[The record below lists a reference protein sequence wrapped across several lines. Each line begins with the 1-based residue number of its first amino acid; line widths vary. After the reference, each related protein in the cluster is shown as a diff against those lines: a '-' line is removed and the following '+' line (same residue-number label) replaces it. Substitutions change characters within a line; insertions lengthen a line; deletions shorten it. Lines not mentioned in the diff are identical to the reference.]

1 MFVQKHLLTFF
12 IAVLFYSSAFAQ
24 LGMQPTNIELN
35 GSRTAVYKG
44 SFALLIGMSNYD
56 NGLPSLMGVSMDMA
70 GIKQALENQGFMVI
84 LKLDID
90 LAGMEQAFSSF
101 INTFGQDY
109 DNRLL
114 FYFAGHGYTLKT
126 SLGEE
131 LGYIVP
137 IDAPSPSADQ
147 AGFQNKAMEMAQ
159 IETYS
164 KRIRSKHALF
174 IFDACFS
181 GSLFATSFALPSPI
195 SQKTLQPVRQFIT
208 SGTSEEQVPDKSI
221 FCQQFLAA
229 MEGEADNDGD
239 GYVTGTELGS
249 YLQKSVTNYS
259 RESQHPQYG
268 KIRNPN
274 LDKGDFIF
282 VIPTPG
288 NENPVT
294 TAAIRKPVSTSGS
307 GEPGNRPGVP
317 PTKQATPEA
326 KRVEPETRTN
336 NNISLQAPAVPPAK
350 KVVPDY
356 GELNILAEYSGDL
369 FIDDVLYQTVIEL
382 TQTQLYNIP
391 VGKHRLVFK
400 GSRVYETEIEVR
412 KDQSTSLIIK

>member
-1 MFVQKHLLTFF
+1 
-12 IAVLFYSSAFAQ
+12 
-24 LGMQPTNIELN
+24 
-35 GSRTAVYKG
+35 
-44 SFALLIGMSNYD
+44 
-56 NGLPSLMGVSMDMA
+56 
-70 GIKQALENQGFMVI
+70 
-84 LKLDID
+84 
-90 LAGMEQAFSSF
+90 
-101 INTFGQDY
+101 
-109 DNRLL
+109 
-114 FYFAGHGYTLKT
+114 
-126 SLGEE
+126 
-131 LGYIVP
+131 
-137 IDAPSPSADQ
+137 
-147 AGFQNKAMEMAQ
+147 
-159 IETYS
+159 
-164 KRIRSKHALF
+164 
-174 IFDACFS
+174 
-181 GSLFATSFALPSPI
+181 LPSPI

-239 GYVTGTELGS
+239 GYVTGTELGA

-288 NENPVT
+288 NENPAT
-294 TAAIRKPVSTSGS
+294 TAAIRKPVSTSVP
-307 GEPGNRPGVP
+307 GESPS
-317 PTKQATPEA
+317 KQTTHEA
-326 KRVEPETRTN
+326 KRIEPETRTN
-336 NNISLQAPAVPPAK
+336 NNIPPQPPAISPAK

-400 GSRVYETEIEVR
+400 GSRVYETEIEVH

>member
-1 MFVQKHLLTFF
+1 MQQIQKIPVCICLFIVFFLT
-12 IAVLFYSSAFAQ
+12 SASYAQ
-24 LGMQPTNIELN
+24 LGHQPANVVIN
-35 GSRTAVYKG
+35 GTSTTVYKG
-44 SFALLIGMSNYD
+44 SFALLIGMTNYE

-70 GIKQALENQGFMVI
+70 NIKQALETQGFKVI

-90 LAGMEQAFSSF
+90 LAGMEEAFSSF
-101 INTFGQDY
+101 ISTYGQDY

-126 SLGEE
+126 GLGEK
-131 LGYIVP
+131 LGYIIPV
-137 IDAPSPSADQ
+137 DAPNPTKDQ
-147 AGFQNKAMEMAQ
+147 VGFQNKAMEMAQ

-181 GSLFATSFALPSPI
+181 GSLFATSFALPYPI
-195 SQKTLQPVRQFIT
+195 SQKTIQPVRQFIT

-229 MEGEADNDGD
+229 IEGEADNDGD

-249 YLQKSVTNYS
+249 FLQKSVTNYS

-274 LDKGDFIF
+274 LDKGEFIF
-282 VIPTPG
+282 MIPSSGKEYTTIVEKKKEPTP
-288 NENPVT
+288 
-294 TAAIRKPVSTSGS
+294 KL
-307 GEPGNRPGVP
+307 P
-317 PTKQATPEA
+317 PATP
-326 KRVEPETRTN
+326 VVTP
-336 NNISLQAPAVPPAK
+336 IK

-356 GELNILAEYSGDL
+356 GELNILSEYSGDL
-369 FIDDVLYQTVIEL
+369 FIDGVLYQTVIEL
-382 TQTQLYNIP
+382 TQTQLFNIP
-391 VGKHRLVFK
+391 VGKHQLVFK
-400 GSRVYETEIEVR
+400 GIRTYETEIEIL
-412 KDQSTSLIIK
+412 KDKSSSLIIKRW

>member
-1 MFVQKHLLTFF
+1 MLVQKHLLTFF
-12 IAVLFYSSAFAQ
+12 IAVLLYSSAFAQ

-35 GSRTAVYKG
+35 GAQTAVYKG
-44 SFALLIGMSNYD
+44 SFALLIGMSNYE

-101 INTFGQDY
+101 INTYGQDF

-147 AGFQNKAMEMAQ
+147 AEFQNKAMEMAR

-239 GYVTGTELGS
+239 GYVTGTELGA

-282 VIPTPG
+282 VIQTPG
-288 NENPVT
+288 NENPAT
-294 TAAIRKPVSTSGS
+294 TAAIRKPVSTSGP
-307 GEPGNRPGVP
+307 GESGNR
-317 PTKQATPEA
+317 TI
-326 KRVEPETRTN
+326 
-336 NNISLQAPAVPPAK
+336 NNIPPQTIAVPPAK

-382 TQTQLYNIP
+382 TQTQLFNIP

-400 GSRVYETEIEVR
+400 GSKVYETEIEVR